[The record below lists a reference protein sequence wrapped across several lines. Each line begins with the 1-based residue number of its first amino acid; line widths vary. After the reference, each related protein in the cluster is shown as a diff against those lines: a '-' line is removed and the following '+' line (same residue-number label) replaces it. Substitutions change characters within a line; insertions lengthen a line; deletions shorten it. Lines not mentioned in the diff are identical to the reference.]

1 VSREFDKE
9 SGTAANCLNLA
20 RFLIEGGEKVIRTS
34 LILTLVPIPLIS
46 PCDSEG
52 KRHAVPE
59 EVAMAIRLMSP
70 PLVGAK
76 RRWFLAL
83 SHS

>member
-1 VSREFDKE
+1 MSTLIDIIVFIGVLIKFFVIEY
-9 SGTAANCLNLA
+9 LA
-20 RFLIEGGEKVIRTS
+20 Y
-34 LILTLVPIPLIS
+34 VPIPLIS